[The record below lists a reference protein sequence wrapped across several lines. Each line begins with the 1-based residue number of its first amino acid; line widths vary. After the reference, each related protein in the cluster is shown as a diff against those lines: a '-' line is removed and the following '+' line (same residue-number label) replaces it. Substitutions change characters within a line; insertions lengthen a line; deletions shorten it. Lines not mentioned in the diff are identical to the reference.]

1 MPDATVVSTTESK
14 AEVLELDCANPFKS
28 TKALPRTPA
37 AAILMQDTVTS
48 PSPMII
54 SKSVQ
59 VFTEALTMEIP
70 SPPAETSCPEEQIF
84 IADALLEPRRKSIEI
99 LRRESGQSRRLPR
112 GSLSGPVYNVK
123 KITNNKF
130 HPIILHFIVK
140 ILKNSEFL

>member
-1 MPDATVVSTTESK
+1 MPDATVELTTESK
-14 AEVLELDCANPFKS
+14 AAVLELDCANPFKS
-28 TKALPRTPA
+28 TKVLPRTPA

-54 SKSVQ
+54 SKS
-59 VFTEALTMEIP
+59 ALTMEIP
-70 SPPAETSCPEEQIF
+70 SPPGETSCLEEQIF

-123 KITNNKF
+123 KNNKF
-130 HPIILHFIVK
+130 HRIILHFIIK
-140 ILKNSEFL
+140 F